1 MSNNAPEALLQKQ
14 PRVVTIRLRLPV
26 FITALALFL
35 IGVAWVFFLGVLTGR
50 GYHTEEQIGALAVFM
65 PSRQVAEATGSMN
78 VAGRQNGQ
86 GGESGEDDAD
96 NLDALFEGSQGS
108 ELLRGEDLGFK
119 GSLRGPTEGA
129 PTAGNRT
136 APASQVDVSPITIP
150 PSGTVGGEVMVASPS
165 EPLYE
170 YVYQVSA
177 LNQQHQ
183 AQALRQRLTD
193 AGIAAQI
200 ELHKTETNTWYRV
213 LVSFR
218 GKNSE
223 LPAFINRLEQLNL
236 KQPLLRKKQ
245 AVSG

>member
-1 MSNNAPEALLQKQ
+1 MSNNASEAAPQKR
-14 PRVVTIRLRLPV
+14 PRIVTIHLRLPV

-35 IGVAWVFFLGVLTGR
+35 VGLAWVFFLGVLAGR
-50 GYHTEEQIGALAVFM
+50 DYHTEEQIGALAVFM

-78 VAGRQNGQ
+78 VDGRQNGQ
-86 GGESGEDDAD
+86 GGGDDAD
-96 NLDALFEGSQGS
+96 NLDALFEGNQGAG
-108 ELLRGEDLGFK
+108 LLRGEDLDFK
-119 GSLRGPTEGA
+119 GSLRGPTEGT
-129 PTAGNRT
+129 PMAGNRT
-136 APASQVDVSPITIP
+136 ASASQVDVSPITISP
-150 PSGTVGGEVMVASPS
+150 GGTAGGEVIVATPS

-170 YVYQVSA
+170 YMYQVSA

-183 AQALRQRLTD
+183 AQVLKQRLTD
-193 AGIAAQI
+193 AGITAQI
-200 ELHKTETNTWYRV
+200 ELHKTETSTWYRV

-245 AVSG
+245 AISG

>member
-1 MSNNAPEALLQKQ
+1 MSNNAPEAQPQKP

-26 FITALALFL
+26 FITVLVLFL
-35 IGVAWVFFLGVLTGR
+35 AGLTWIFFLGVLAGR
-50 GYHTEEQIGALAVFM
+50 GYHTEEQIGALAVFL
-65 PSRQVAEATGSMN
+65 PAQQVAESTGSMN
-78 VAGRQNGQ
+78 PTPP
-86 GGESGEDDAD
+86 ESGEGGASG
-96 NLDALFEGSQGS
+96 LDALFEGGQGS
-108 ELLRGEDLGFK
+108 ALLEGEDLDFK
-119 GSLRGPTEGA
+119 GSLRGPVDGGGDTGGA
-129 PTAGNRT
+129 GGQVSVTPISP
-136 APASQVDVSPITIP
+136 PAD
-150 PSGTVGGEVMVASPS
+150 GGEVLVASPS

-183 AQALRQRLTD
+183 AQALKQRLTD

-200 ELHKTETNTWYRV
+200 ELHKTQTSTWYRV

-245 AVSG
+245 VISG